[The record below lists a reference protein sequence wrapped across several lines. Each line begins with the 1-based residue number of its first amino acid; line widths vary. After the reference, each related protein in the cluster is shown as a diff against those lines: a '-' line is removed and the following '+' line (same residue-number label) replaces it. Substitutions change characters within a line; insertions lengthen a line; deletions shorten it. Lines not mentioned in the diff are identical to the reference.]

1 MQVGPFRSWLLR
13 LQNRIGKIRFRC
25 DRYGFPTVLNYAIS
39 RRIGLNRR
47 SEALL
52 LKMQERDNEF
62 LR

>member
-1 MQVGPFRSWLLR
+1 MGR
-13 LQNRIGKIRFRC
+13 IRFRC
-25 DRYGFPTVLNYAIS
+25 DRYGFLTVLNYAIS

-47 SEALL
+47 SETLL